1 MYTWSKQDG
10 VCKSQSERLPS
21 MVYVNENAWALMPL
35 PRHKTKKLRLKW
47 DHLSMPHRLERLS
60 NLNFDLVTFLSSRAQ
75 CAEAQV
81 CSKMP
86 NAFLLLL
93 TKLFISS
100 CWPGSE
106 KMKPKCDM
114 EVKKSKSEVM
124 LGLHISWNEALLNW
138 ILCHTKLLKALR
150 LGRIKINIF

>member
-106 KMKPKCDM
+106 KMKPKCDIKFNSR
-114 EVKKSKSEVM
+114 ELHFKKY
-124 LGLHISWNEALLNW
+124 EAQASLLTLIFW
-138 ILCHTKLLKALR
+138 PPCHTLASFFLNQANR
-150 LGRIKINIF
+150 S